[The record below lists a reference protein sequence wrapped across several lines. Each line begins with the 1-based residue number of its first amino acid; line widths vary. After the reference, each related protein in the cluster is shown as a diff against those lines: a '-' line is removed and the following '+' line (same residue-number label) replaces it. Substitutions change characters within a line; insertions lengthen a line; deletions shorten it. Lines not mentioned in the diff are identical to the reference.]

1 MSNGFL
7 TAANTGVSSTQNGAK
22 AYRSTGSAL
31 ADQFAKAST
40 FRGRKLSEVFVDQS
54 ILAGEDATSAIRF
67 LFYNRLVTRKVQ
79 VLSENTTAT
88 DKVQLGQGQRD
99 ESFKRFLYYAQNK
112 PEVFYGNLWLMLTV
126 GSFRDM
132 WDLMVIA
139 KQEGIMLDRQRM
151 YDVYTQLAQFSD
163 LSKKFL
169 PTMRPLA
176 QQITERSKFRN
187 IFAREYRDFLGITNS
202 LYRKLKESGTAHD
215 WQKAIAR
222 KELKS
227 INFGNIPGKAL
238 ALLTKGKF
246 LANQKLEDS
255 YLKWIDNQ
263 PVDKFTG
270 YAYEL
275 LMNYNVAGIY
285 STKPL
290 LNTINK
296 QFDGLIEL
304 AKENNGGINGNVWC
318 ALDTSASMTTI
329 VAGSEKARAIDVCK
343 SLGIYFSTLN
353 TGAFH
358 KNVIMFDS
366 TSKVQQLQ
374 GNFTDMVSQIPD
386 NAMGSTN
393 FQSVIAEIIRIR
405 VTNPSIPLSDYPQT
419 LIVVSDM
426 QFNPARTGYSYAH
439 NILSTSSIDYT
450 NHELACKKLA
460 MHFPAEFM
468 ESFKFIWWDV
478 THADN
483 GNVPARLQDI
493 GTYVYSGFDGS
504 VITMLLGG
512 EGVKVNG
519 ELKKNPS
526 MTEMIQATLDQEI
539 LTLAT
544 V

>member
-40 FRGRKLSEVFVDQS
+40 YRGRKLTEVFVDQS

-67 LFYNRLVTRKVQ
+67 LFYNRMVTRKVQ

-88 DKVQLGQGQRD
+88 DKVQSGQGQRD

-112 PEVFYGNLWLMLTV
+112 PNVFYGNLWLMLTV

-139 KQEGIMLDRQRM
+139 KQEGIKLDRQRM
-151 YDVYTQLAQFSD
+151 YGVYTELAQYSD

-169 PTMRPLA
+169 PTLRPVA
-176 QQITERSKFRN
+176 QQITDRSKLRN
-187 IFAREYRDFLGITNS
+187 VFAREYRDFLGITNS
-202 LYRKLKESGTAHD
+202 QYRKLKESGTAHD

-255 YLKWIDNQ
+255 YLKWLESQ
-263 PVDKFTG
+263 PVAKFTG

-275 LMNYNVAGIY
+275 MLNYNAAGPR
-285 STKPL
+285 SSKVL

-296 QFDGLIEL
+296 QFDGLIAL
-304 AKENNGGINGNVWC
+304 AKQNNGGINGNVWC
-318 ALDTSASMTTI
+318 ALDTSGSMTST
-329 VAGSEKARAIDVCK
+329 VAGSDKVRAIDVCK

-358 KNVIMFDS
+358 KNVIMFD
-366 TSKVQQLQ
+366 TSSEVKRLQ

-405 VTNPSIPLSDYPQT
+405 KSSPNIPLSDFPQT

-426 QFNPARTGYSYAH
+426 QFNPAATNGWGYSSRG
-439 NILSTSSIDYT
+439 NVDYT
-450 NHELACKKLA
+450 NHEMALAKLSQ
-460 MHFPAEFM
+460 HFPAEFM
-468 ESFKFIWWDV
+468 ENFKFIWWDV
-478 THADN
+478 THADH

-526 MTEMIQATLDQEI
+526 MAEMIQATLDQEI